1 MEKYELSQDFWP
13 QWISLAIQKGGR
25 GSVNGISI
33 LSAFV
38 ESQCQDRWL
47 PLPKTLLW
55 DVVTSVASLLSPPP
69 PPTLGDVLNQFKLC
83 PLMPSDK
90 LKSLDPLTPST
101 LLNTRIHI
109 IYFFFCDN
117 KHEYPYNYALEMLQ
131 PFDPVC
137 SQHLSQLSI
146 HEYWENVRP
155 FDWDVTSFIGR
166 YLVPVLRPP
175 RSSRSIH
182 FGDVSETNDQI
193 KTRPDHVTRDTQAA
207 RNNKA

>member
-1 MEKYELSQDFWP
+1 MEKNELSQDFWP

-25 GSVNGISI
+25 GSAKGISI

-38 ESQCQDRWL
+38 ESQCQDR
-47 PLPKTLLW
+47 
-55 DVVTSVASLLSPPP
+55 LLSLPNTVVRCCDVRCQPSLSLPP

-83 PLMPSDK
+83 PLMRSDK

-117 KHEYPYNYALEMLQ
+117 KHEYPYNYALE
-131 PFDPVC
+131 C
-137 SQHLSQLSI
+137 CNHLTRCVLNISLNFLAT
-146 HEYWENVRP
+146 NVERMWRP

-175 RSSRSIH
+175 RSSRSIES
-182 FGDVSETNDQI
+182 F
-193 KTRPDHVTRDTQAA
+193 RF
-207 RNNKA
+207 

>member
-1 MEKYELSQDFWP
+1 MSRPLAPPSQNTVVRCCDVRCQP
-13 QWISLAIQKGGR
+13 SLPR
-25 GSVNGISI
+25 
-33 LSAFV
+33 
-38 ESQCQDRWL
+38 
-47 PLPKTLLW
+47 PL
-55 DVVTSVASLLSPPP
+55 
-69 PPTLGDVLNQFKLC
+69 TLGDVLNQFKLC

-146 HEYWENVRP
+146 HEC
-155 FDWDVTSFIGR
+155 
-166 YLVPVLRPP
+166 
-175 RSSRSIH
+175 
-182 FGDVSETNDQI
+182 
-193 KTRPDHVTRDTQAA
+193 
-207 RNNKA
+207 

>member
-1 MEKYELSQDFWP
+1 MEKNELSQDFWP

-25 GSVNGISI
+25 GSAKGISI
-33 LSAFV
+33 LSTFV
-38 ESQCQDRWL
+38 ESQCQDR
-47 PLPKTLLW
+47 
-55 DVVTSVASLLSPPP
+55 LLSLPNTVVRCCDVRCQPSLSLPPP

-83 PLMPSDK
+83 PLMRSDK

-137 SQHLSQLSI
+137 SQHLSQLSS
-146 HEYWENVRP
+146 HECWKNVATIWLGR
-155 FDWDVTSFIGR
+155 DVVHWSLPSPCTA
-166 YLVPVLRPP
+166 
-175 RSSRSIH
+175 SSQVFSVNR
-182 FGDVSETNDQI
+182 EL
-193 KTRPDHVTRDTQAA
+193 
-207 RNNKA
+207 

>member
-1 MEKYELSQDFWP
+1 MEKNELSQDFWP

-25 GSVNGISI
+25 GSANGISI

-38 ESQCQDRWL
+38 ESQCQDRL
-47 PLPKTLLW
+47 LSLPKTLLW
-55 DVVTSVASLLSPPP
+55 DVVTSVASLLSPSPP

-83 PLMPSDK
+83 LLMRSDK

-137 SQHLSQLSI
+137 SQHLSQLSS
-146 HEYWENVRP
+146 HECWKNVATIWLGR
-155 FDWDVTSFIGR
+155 DVVHWSLPSPCTA
-166 YLVPVLRPP
+166 
-175 RSSRSIH
+175 SSQVFSVNR
-182 FGDVSETNDQI
+182 EL
-193 KTRPDHVTRDTQAA
+193 
-207 RNNKA
+207 

>member
-1 MEKYELSQDFWP
+1 MEKNELSQDFWP

-25 GSVNGISI
+25 GSAKGISI

-38 ESQCQDRWL
+38 ESQCQDR
-47 PLPKTLLW
+47 
-55 DVVTSVASLLSPPP
+55 LLSLPNTVVRCCDVRCQPSLSLPPP

-83 PLMPSDK
+83 PLMRSDK

-137 SQHLSQLSI
+137 SQHLSQLSS
-146 HEYWENVRP
+146 HECWKNVATIWLGR
-155 FDWDVTSFIGR
+155 DVVHWSLPSPCTA
-166 YLVPVLRPP
+166 
-175 RSSRSIH
+175 SSQVFSVNR
-182 FGDVSETNDQI
+182 EL
-193 KTRPDHVTRDTQAA
+193 
-207 RNNKA
+207 